1 VTEPKR
7 SDVADGTL
15 QRVLLAWSGCET
27 VSMAEPTPHDQ
38 PGVLVRRGRRTAT
51 VGAVLA
57 GVLALGAAACGGEP
71 SNSSGGVPGD
81 LDGRQVAI
89 ENGCAAC
96 HGSDGQGGVGPT
108 WIGLAGSTVELDDGS
123 TVVADTD
130 YLTRAIVDPAAE
142 IRPGWS
148 VNMPQRTFEPGEVE
162 AMVEYIQ
169 SLG

>member
-1 VTEPKR
+1 MTAVVAGG
-7 SDVADGTL
+7 VADGTSF
-15 QRVLLAWSGCET
+15 RVRMTPRRCENGA
-27 VSMAEPTPHDQ
+27 MAAPEHSHS
-38 PGVLVRRGRRTAT
+38 VRRGASSTRRAVVAGALLT
-51 VGAVLA
+51 AVLA
-57 GVLALGAAACGGEP
+57 FGAAACGDD
-71 SNSSGGVPGD
+71 SSSSGGGSGD

>member
-1 VTEPKR
+1 MSADSRCENVT
-7 SDVADGTL
+7 
-15 QRVLLAWSGCET
+15 
-27 VSMAEPTPHDQ
+27 MAETTSHD
-38 PGVLVRRGRRTAT
+38 RRDPSGRRALR
-51 VGAVLA
+51 VSVSGAAVAAVLA
-57 GVLALGAAACGGEP
+57 FGAAACGGD
-71 SNSSGGVPGD
+71 SSSSSGDPGE

-123 TVVADTD
+123 MVVADTD

-148 VNMPQRTFEPGEVE
+148 VNMPQRSFEPGEVE
-162 AMVEYIQ
+162 AMVEYIE